1 MTRSSGPGAGRSPKV
16 CSVWTSSPTSPRTWA
31 ADACTCRK
39 TRQALTDSQPLLDST
54 APSFQPLQRAL
65 LELAEHQLSRVEHAG
80 ASITRRTV
88 GYGLR
93 KPLSVLLRERR
104 IVKAG
109 SS

>member
-1 MTRSSGPGAGRSPKV
+1 M
-16 CSVWTSSPTSPRTWA
+16 
-31 ADACTCRK
+31 
-39 TRQALTDSQPLLDST
+39 
-54 APSFQPLQRAL
+54 QRAL

-93 KPLSVLLRERR
+93 KPLAVLLRERR
-104 IVKAG
+104 IGRVG